1 MTMLLIGLTEE
12 QRIYLMLISN
22 LLLEIYSI
30 LFLVKIISY
39 EEIEKSNN
47 KFVKRFFN
55 INL

>member
-1 MTMLLIGLTEE
+1 MTMLLLDLTEE
-12 QRIYLMLISN
+12 QRIYFMLISN

-30 LFLVKIISY
+30 VYLFRIMNYEKI
-39 EEIEKSNN
+39 EIINN

>member
-12 QRIYLMLISN
+12 QRIYLLLISN

-30 LFLVKIISY
+30 LYLVKMISY

-47 KFVKRFFN
+47 KFVKRFFT